1 MKIFLLLLSC
11 TLLLHATIHTHNVN
25 RRCQDELAHT
35 HTHTPISYTSVLFY
49 SLSRSLWV
57 FLFYSHSWQRL
68 ILLAWQRASEKALF
82 ICQQNIIMSFH
93 RTTHIHRTPAHPGQ
107 PCQAAACCRQQNGL
121 KNFSVAKH
129 LRHVFNNVVY
139 NVDFSPFSL
148 PPLPP
153 FDFRM
158 DFHRMPFMGG
168 PKKEWNA
175 VKSVLFRSFCADNY
189 SEHFT
194 VARAPLCLYLCQS
207 VCGCVCVCVRVC
219 FMRAF
224 FNKFPS
230 LEN

>member
-35 HTHTPISYTSVLFY
+35 HTYTYTHLLHFSSVLF
-49 SLSRSLWV
+49 SLSLSPL

-68 ILLAWQRASEKALF
+68 ILLAWQRASETAIF

-93 RTTHIHRTPAHPGQ
+93 RATHSHRTPAHPGQ

-121 KNFSVAKH
+121 KNLSVAKH

-168 PKKEWNA
+168 QKKRM
-175 VKSVLFRSFCADNY
+175 KCR
-189 SEHFT
+189 
-194 VARAPLCLYLCQS
+194 
-207 VCGCVCVCVRVC
+207 
-219 FMRAF
+219 
-224 FNKFPS
+224 
-230 LEN
+230 

>member
-1 MKIFLLLLSC
+1 MPGRA
-11 TLLLHATIHTHNVN
+11 AT
-25 RRCQDELAHT
+25 HT
-35 HTHTPISYTSVLFY
+35 HTHPHTPFSFTTLLFFCL
-49 SLSRSLWV
+49 SLSFCLP
-57 FLFYSHSWQRL
+57 LFYSHSRQRL
-68 ILLAWQRASEKALF
+68 ILLAWQRASKTALF

-93 RTTHIHRTPAHPGQ
+93 SATHIHRTPAHPGQ
-107 PCQAAACCRQQNGL
+107 PCRAAACCRQQNGL
-121 KNFSVAKH
+121 KNLSVAKH

-168 PKKEWNA
+168 PKKKEWNA
-175 VKSVLFRSFCADNY
+175 VKSVLFRSFCTANY

-194 VARAPLCLYLCQS
+194 VARAPLSVS
-207 VCGCVCVCVRVC
+207 VCVFDRVWVFACARVC